1 MMNSHRFTGVPAMHL
16 AQFSQWLPF
25 LLFAFVAS
33 ITPRSHQP
41 TGVQQQRALRLEC
54 GVTDHA
60 WRLRRR
66 SGAGAGG
73 GQRAGRSTGQPATG
87 ATGDERSRRALA
99 ELAGLADLPQPAGR
113 PEARYRRRAP
123 GSGRRCRA
131 AAGQSQDLDDGAGGD
146 QRIRRLRRRSI
157 GRVQLLSLLFFLV
170 SIPCMAVWAGLGIGS
185 QRLLSPRQMQRLNQL
200 MAILLL
206 VSAWAGVLL

>member
-1 MMNSHRFTGVPAMHL
+1 MHL

-33 ITPRSHQP
+33 ITPGP
-41 TGVQQQRALRLEC
+41 TNLLVFSNSARFGWSAALPIMLGGCGAAAALVLTVGSGLGEVLASLPRVQQAMSAVGVLWLSWLAWQIFRSPPADPKRDTDAARLGAVGAAALQL
-54 GVTDHA
+54 VNPKT
-60 WRLRRR
+60 WMM
-66 SGAGAGG
+66 
-73 GQRAGRSTGQPATG
+73 
-87 ATGDERSRRALA
+87 ALA
-99 ELAGLADLPQPAGR
+99 VISVYAGYGADR
-113 PEARYRRRAP
+113 
-123 GSGRRCRA
+123 
-131 AAGQSQDLDDGAGGD
+131 LD
-146 QRIRRLRRRSI
+146 
-157 GRVQLLSLLFFLV
+157 RVQLLSLLFFLV

>member
-1 MMNSHRFTGVPAMHL
+1 MHL

-33 ITPRSHQP
+33 ITPGP
-41 TGVQQQRALRLEC
+41 TNLLVFSNSARFGWSAALPIMLGGCGAAAALVLTVGSGLGEVLASLPRVQQAMSAVGVLWLSWLAWQIFSSPPADPKRDTDAARLGAVGAAALQL
-54 GVTDHA
+54 VNPKT
-60 WRLRRR
+60 WMM
-66 SGAGAGG
+66 
-73 GQRAGRSTGQPATG
+73 
-87 ATGDERSRRALA
+87 ALA
-99 ELAGLADLPQPAGR
+99 VISVYAGYGADR
-113 PEARYRRRAP
+113 
-123 GSGRRCRA
+123 
-131 AAGQSQDLDDGAGGD
+131 LD
-146 QRIRRLRRRSI
+146 
-157 GRVQLLSLLFFLV
+157 RVQLLSLLFFLV

>member
-1 MMNSHRFTGVPAMHL
+1 MHL

-33 ITPRSHQP
+33 ITPGP
-41 TGVQQQRALRLEC
+41 TNLLVFSNSARFGWSAALPIMLGGCGAAAALVLAVGSGLGEVLASLPRVQQAMSAVGMLWLSWLAWQIFRSPPADLKRDTDAARLGAVGAAALQL
-54 GVTDHA
+54 VNPKT
-60 WRLRRR
+60 WMM
-66 SGAGAGG
+66 
-73 GQRAGRSTGQPATG
+73 
-87 ATGDERSRRALA
+87 ALA
-99 ELAGLADLPQPAGR
+99 VISVYAGYGADR
-113 PEARYRRRAP
+113 
-123 GSGRRCRA
+123 
-131 AAGQSQDLDDGAGGD
+131 LD
-146 QRIRRLRRRSI
+146 
-157 GRVQLLSLLFFLV
+157 RVQLLSLLFFLV

>member
-1 MMNSHRFTGVPAMHL
+1 MHL

-33 ITPRSHQP
+33 ITPGP
-41 TGVQQQRALRLEC
+41 TNLLVFSNSARFGWSAALPIMLGGCGAAAALVLAVGSGLGEVLASLPRVQQAMSAVGVLWLSWLAWQILRSPPADLKRDTDAARLGAVGAAALQL
-54 GVTDHA
+54 VNPKT
-60 WRLRRR
+60 WMM
-66 SGAGAGG
+66 
-73 GQRAGRSTGQPATG
+73 
-87 ATGDERSRRALA
+87 ALA
-99 ELAGLADLPQPAGR
+99 VISVYAGYGADR
-113 PEARYRRRAP
+113 
-123 GSGRRCRA
+123 
-131 AAGQSQDLDDGAGGD
+131 LD
-146 QRIRRLRRRSI
+146 
-157 GRVQLLSLLFFLV
+157 RVQLLSLLFFLV

>member
-1 MMNSHRFTGVPAMHL
+1 MHL

-33 ITPRSHQP
+33 ITPGPTNLLVFSNSARFGWSAALPIMLGGCGAAAALVLAVGSGLGEVLASLPRLQQAMSAVGVLWLSWLAWQIFRSP
-41 TGVQQQRALRLEC
+41 PADLKRDTDAARLGAVGAAALQL
-54 GVTDHA
+54 VNPKT
-60 WRLRRR
+60 WMM
-66 SGAGAGG
+66 
-73 GQRAGRSTGQPATG
+73 
-87 ATGDERSRRALA
+87 ALA
-99 ELAGLADLPQPAGR
+99 VISVYAGYGADR
-113 PEARYRRRAP
+113 
-123 GSGRRCRA
+123 
-131 AAGQSQDLDDGAGGD
+131 LD
-146 QRIRRLRRRSI
+146 
-157 GRVQLLSLLFFLV
+157 RVQLLSLLFFLV